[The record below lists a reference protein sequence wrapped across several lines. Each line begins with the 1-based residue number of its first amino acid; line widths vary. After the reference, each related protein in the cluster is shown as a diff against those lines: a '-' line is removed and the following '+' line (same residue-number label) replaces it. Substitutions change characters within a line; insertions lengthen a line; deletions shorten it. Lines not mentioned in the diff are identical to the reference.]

1 MENKSN
7 GSDVTVTETTSL
19 VTVVNNRLI
28 TTSRKVAEQFDKNH
42 AHVMRDIRDII
53 VQIGDESKIGSMFNE
68 TIYVDKYGREKP
80 MYEMT
85 RDGFSLLAMGFT
97 GKKALEFKLKF
108 INAFN
113 LMEKMLEQQ
122 AVQSQQPTVLTP
134 LEILKQQVAVMEDLD
149 RRTKQNEEDISSVK
163 EEVSIAQKDIV
174 DLRKAH
180 NGMFW
185 FRQQQYTQQQADINS
200 LRQDITELQEQ
211 NSDIST
217 EIDIF
222 VSRMAMSPY
231 FLQKVDPNERY
242 QAVWRDFYNAIARE
256 ASKPEGY
263 IQGMVTRQRNN
274 LIKNGVSKTSAE
286 KRVTGKTVI
295 KDNPELVKA
304 ARSVMARVNKAV
316 DNKNG

>member
-1 MENKSN
+1 MENENKN
-7 GSDVTVTETTSL
+7 DI
-19 VTVVNNRLI
+19 TVVNTGALVVVENNTPI
-28 TTSRKVAEQFDKNH
+28 TTSRIVAEQFGKRHD
-42 AHVMRDIRDII
+42 HVMRDIRDII
-53 VQIGDESKIGSMFNE
+53 NTAGGIPESGDTPMFVETTWINEQNGQTYSMFIMN
-68 TIYVDKYGREKP
+68 Y
-80 MYEMT
+80 
-85 RDGFSLLAMGFT
+85 DGFMLLTMGFN
-97 GKKALEFKLKF
+97 GKKALNLKLKF
-108 INAFN
+108 IDQFN
-113 LMEKMLEQQ
+113 RMKEALERQV
-122 AVQSQQPTVLTP
+122 AQPTVLTP
-134 LEILKQQVAVMEDLD
+134 LEILKRQVAIMEDLD
-149 RRTKQNEEDISSVK
+149 KRTRQNEEDISSVK

-185 FRQQQYTQQQADINS
+185 VRQQQYTQQQADINS

-256 ASKPEGY
+256 AAKPEGY

-274 LIKNGVSKTSAE
+274 LVKNGVSKTSAE

-316 DNKNG
+316 TSKNG